1 MLPVVPT
8 RSDKRSSIRHS
19 PVEPD
24 QCLVPIYPE
33 RFCMIQVQGIA
44 DTGQS
49 KGLTGDQHGCN
60 EPWETIDDVVR
71 AAFLDRELKA
81 AVDQCA
87 IELGKQLFQHCKT
100 LVVQVRL
107 DGQKKAGYRPE
118 IGRASCRER
127 GC

>member
-33 RFCMIQVQGIA
+33 RFCMLQVQGIA

-60 EPWETIDDVVR
+60 EPWETIDGVVR

-87 IELGKQLFQHCKT
+87 LELAKPIFHACKT
-100 LVVQVRL
+100 LFDLVPF
-107 DGQKKAGYRPE
+107 DSQK
-118 IGRASCRER
+118 
-127 GC
+127 

>member
-60 EPWETIDDVVR
+60 ETWETIDDGVR
-71 AAFLDRELKA
+71 DAFLDRALTA

-87 IELGKQLFQHCKT
+87 LDIGKQKN
-100 LVVQVRL
+100 
-107 DGQKKAGYRPE
+107 GK
-118 IGRASCRER
+118 ER
-127 GC
+127 GRTRV

>member
-49 KGLTGDQHGCN
+49 KGRSEEHTSELQSLMRISYADFCLKNKTDN
-60 EPWETIDDVVR
+60 EPEQ
-71 AAFLDRELKA
+71 LKTH
-81 AVDQCA
+81 
-87 IELGKQLFQHCKT
+87 INRRHT
-100 LVVQVRL
+100 RTHTTT
-107 DGQKKAGYRPE
+107 
-118 IGRASCRER
+118 
-127 GC
+127 